1 MLTLNHTEITKQ
13 QEYFSMPMKTIL
25 LFTCL
30 AAIFLLNS
38 CNEQGVDYD
47 TSIEIAQPKAFSN
60 ASDSSGMNA
69 TIQQMPSPAVVP
81 YGVAGSGLALNP
93 EHGQPGHRCDIAV
106 GAPLNSPAQQQKT
119 VPSPQLMPGLPVN
132 TGGAV
137 TLNPPHGQ
145 PGHDCAIAVG
155 QPLKS

>member
-1 MLTLNHTEITKQ
+1 MEKIQK
-13 QEYFSMPMKTIL
+13 YFGMPIKNRL
-25 LFTCL
+25 LFTFLIC
-30 AAIFLLNS
+30 IFLLNS

-47 TSIEIAQPKAFSN
+47 TSIEISQPP
-60 ASDSSGMNA
+60 ASTLAVDSLGLNDA
-69 TIQQMPSPAVVP
+69 TIQQLPSPAVVP
-81 YGVAGSGLALNP
+81 SGVAGSGLALNP

-106 GAPLNSPAQQQKT
+106 GAPLNSPAQQPQT
-119 VPSPQLMPGLPVN
+119 APSRQLMPGLPVN

-145 PGHDCAIAVG
+145 PGHDCAIPVG